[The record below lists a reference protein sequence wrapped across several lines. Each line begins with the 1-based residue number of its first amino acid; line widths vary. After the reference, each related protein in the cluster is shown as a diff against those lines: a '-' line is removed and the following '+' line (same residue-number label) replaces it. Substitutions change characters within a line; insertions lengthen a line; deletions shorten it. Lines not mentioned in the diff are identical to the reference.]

1 MTSDRFQPEI
11 AGFREQQLPERED
24 FTRRGQSVEVPAA
37 VSPLQPSTET
47 AMKRPEPATPEGGP
61 TSSPSLP
68 RMDRL
73 AELVTVEATVLR
85 QFRPGTLT
93 AVVRPDPHSELRI
106 ELRLHRGQVEARASL
121 EKGDSAA
128 FDAGW
133 GELQETLRAQG
144 ITLQP
149 LVESHARTESQGN
162 PATGTGLGSGSRQGR
177 REAGAEERMAPMGFG
192 TLADVLQPASGA
204 LGSKS
209 TLATGGT
216 RHLLESWA

>member
-128 FDAGW
+128 FEAGW